1 MILHGFLV
9 LFLAGTGVFGLVVG
23 LGGVETAESSGPM
36 LASIADLGFG
46 AAGVAGAI
54 LLAMRRPAAPWV
66 VAVWALCA
74 TFASALGP
82 VVRDDAAILT
92 GVLSGAITG
101 VLTTA
106 VLWASLDYVN
116 DGA

>member
-1 MILHGFLV
+1 MILQGFLV
-9 LFLAGTGVFGLVVG
+9 LFLAGTGLFGLAVG
-23 LGGVETAESSGPM
+23 VGGVGTAESAGPM

-46 AAGVAGAI
+46 GAGVTGAI
-54 LLAMRRPAAPWV
+54 LLAMRRPSAPWV
-66 VAVWALCA
+66 VGVWALCA
-74 TFASALGP
+74 AFASALGP
-82 VVRDDAAILT
+82 VVRDDAAIIT
-92 GVLSGAITG
+92 GVLSGAITA